1 MARLARLPAT
11 AKASK
16 DQGRREGG
24 AKGGATGLAPSV
36 WIPVAG
42 PSGSPDQ
49 QPDQRA
55 SPSPDPLS
63 FDWMALKF
71 LESWTPEDLALA
83 IRSGAT
89 FDLAPFLGVVEEM
102 AILQILEWFKKYRPD
117 LYAVLATEEG
127 VAWLR
132 KNIRLALKM

>member
-1 MARLARLPAT
+1 LLAPV
-11 AKASK
+11 KASK

-24 AKGGATGLAPSV
+24 ATGHTPPV
-36 WIPVAG
+36 WIPVAK
-42 PSGSPDQ
+42 PSEPSDQ
-49 QPDQRA
+49 QPNQCA
-55 SPSPDPLS
+55 NPSPSPMS

-71 LESWTPEDLALA
+71 LEPWTPEDLALA
-83 IRSGAT
+83 IRSGVT
-89 FDLAPFLGVVEEM
+89 FDLSPFLGIVEEV

-132 KNIRLALKM
+132 KNIRLALKR